1 MSDLDDSM
9 ARHPAVR
16 KRWSEI
22 DHSEFFNSHDEMPT
36 CTRLHVAELSP
47 EALDPTNW
55 SVHCALIAKGIT
67 PNGSRMAAFRA
78 GMLYAIEAM
87 RAARP
92 R

>member
-9 ARHPAVR
+9 ARHPAGR
-16 KRWSEI
+16 KRWSEL
-22 DHSEFFNSHDEMPT
+22 DHSEFFTIHNEMPT
-36 CTRLHVAELSP
+36 CTRLHVAEL
-47 EALDPTNW
+47 ADVLDPTNW
-55 SVHCALIAKGIT
+55 QISDALFAAGMATSPI
-67 PNGSRMAAFRA
+67 RRAAFRA